1 MDHEWHVEPAWP
13 GQELYTV
20 AEALPA
26 NVSICSL
33 IANPPSSACFNLN
46 KESIKGL
53 VNGRDKHCSV
63 LDIRAR
69 GMIYVEMRNKLFWLG
84 RGRGI

>member
-1 MDHEWHVEPAWP
+1 MWNLPGPARS
-13 GQELYTV
+13 LYTV

-26 NVSICSL
+26 DVSICSL
-33 IANPPSSACFNLN
+33 IANPPSRACFNLK
-46 KESIKGL
+46 KESIKGP

-63 LDIRAR
+63 LDIRGR